1 MSLYKRSSK
10 PYPMLYRILSF
21 ACLLF
26 TMTTVHSQEITK
38 LELQANKTVAFA
50 GTLEKGIVMEDL
62 SWAWNSSVACFPETQ
77 ASKFRGLHVMY
88 LVDVPRYSELE
99 IKVIPKDESANY
111 SLYAYQAGQI
121 TEDNLVPNL
130 SSCIRCEADHKWDRN
145 YANRT
150 QDHTRTVRDILA
162 INNPYQALIVVVG
175 PEGVEEG
182 EFELQISMKSR

>member
-1 MSLYKRSSK
+1 
-10 PYPMLYRILSF
+10 MLNQ
-21 ACLLF
+21 LLF
-26 TMTTVHSQEITK
+26 TLCFFGFVCFANAQEITK
-38 LELQANKTVAFA
+38 LELAPNKTVAFT
-50 GTLEKGIVMEDL
+50 GSLEKGVVMEDL
-62 SWAWNSSVACFPETQ
+62 SWAWNSAVACFPETQ
-77 ASKFRGLHVMY
+77 ASKFRGRHVMY
-88 LVDVPRYSELE
+88 LVDIPRYSELE
-99 IKVIPKDESANY
+99 ITVVPADKSANY

-150 QDHTRTVRDILA
+150 QDHTRTVKDILA

-175 PEGVEEG
+175 PEGAEEG